1 MRAHE
6 EQSGAENRCSKAV
19 LTPYHA
25 KYFAH
30 EISTKKASAVVDRLT
45 TSLFDAAVDLNPHQ
59 IEAALFALRSPLS
72 KGVMLADEV
81 GLGKT
86 IEAGILLCQL
96 WAEHK
101 RRLIVICPAVLR
113 RQWSIELEE
122 KFNLPTLVL
131 ESSNYA
137 ERCQNGDPFDFAGV
151 VIVSYQFA
159 NRYAEQ
165 MKAMP
170 WHLVVIDEAHK
181 LRNLFKKDN
190 KMGRNIQAALADHKK
205 VLLTATPLQNS
216 LMELYGLASL
226 IDDRIFGGIDT
237 FKTAY
242 VNGNPNIDDLK
253 TRLAPFVQRT
263 LRRQVLEYIRYTRR
277 EAITQPFRLSA
288 EEQRLY
294 DEVSDFLLQ
303 QDTYA
308 IPWAQRKL
316 VVLII
321 RKLLASSSFAL
332 VGTLK
337 TIKARLEKMRETR
350 KEEKLNLRGAFIA
363 DQDIDIEYAEDGEEE
378 ERAAPPKH
386 KDIDIE
392 KLNYEIEQI
401 NSFEALARSIKIE
414 TKAKA
419 LLTSLQTGFARMGE
433 LGGARKALVFTE
445 SSRTQRY
452 LKEYL
457 EDNGYRG
464 KIVTFNGQNTDDL
477 AKDIYAL
484 WLDKNAE
491 TGRITGSKNVDMR
504 MALVDF
510 FRDHAEVMIA
520 TEAAAEGIN
529 LQFCSLIVNYDLPWN
544 PQRIEQRIGR
554 CHRYGQKHDVVVIN
568 FLNKD
573 NLADQRIYELLKE
586 KFQLFDGVFGAS
598 DEVLGRVESGI
609 DFEKR
614 VLEIFETCRRPEEIE
629 RAFTQLQSEMEEPIQ
644 SRIAETRTMLF
655 EHFDEDVTKHLKF
668 SMEATKQRLDTVT
681 HHFWE
686 LTKFIYDGMFF
697 FNDEKLIF
705 GDDAAFIA
713 RGERPSDGDRTP
725 IYHYLETKA
734 TEPVDPLA
742 RPKQGPHKVPVTG
755 YPYRLSDLMG
765 ERVIQK
771 GREVETPPSS
781 LTFDL
786 SSYPHKIALLDEQ
799 RGMRGWLWCD
809 KLTIKTF
816 EETETLIFIACD
828 ETGAILPQEFGEKL
842 FLLSASVEGEFST
855 CPHQNAAE
863 ADRSVR
869 VAALLNESE
878 VSNHRYFEE
887 ELDKLDRWAED
898 LKTGLEIEL
907 KQLDRDIREA
917 DRQSKQLISLAEKL
931 AFQKQKAALEKRRS
945 QKRHELFTSQ
955 DKIDARREELINQL
969 ERQLQDSRHAVV
981 SLFCIEWNLI

>member
-137 ERCQNGDPFDFAGV
+137 ERSQNGDPFDFAGV
-151 VIVSYQFA
+151 VIISYQFA

-316 VVLII
+316 VVLVI
-321 RKLLASSSFAL
+321 RKLLASSSYAL

-350 KEEKLNLRGAFIA
+350 KEEKLNLRGAFVVG
-363 DQDIDIEYAEDGEEE
+363 QDIDIEYAEAAEDEEQSTP
-378 ERAAPPKH
+378 PPKH

-392 KLNYEIEQI
+392 KLNYEIEQVEG
-401 NSFEALARSIKIE
+401 FEALARSIKIE
-414 TKAKA
+414 TKATA
-419 LLTSLQTGFARMGE
+419 LLTALHTGFARME
-433 LGGARKALVFTE
+433 ALGAARKALVFTE

-457 EDNGYRG
+457 EANGYRG
-464 KIVTFNGQNTDDL
+464 KVVTFNGQNADEL
-477 AKDIYAL
+477 SKDIYVL
-484 WLDKNAE
+484 WQEKNAT
-491 TGRITGSKNVDMR
+491 TGRMTGSKNVDMR

-568 FLNKD
+568 FLNQD

-614 VLEIFETCRRPEEIE
+614 ILEIFETCRHPEEIE
-629 RAFTQLQSEMEEPIQ
+629 QAFAQLQAEMEEPIQ
-644 SRIAETRTMLF
+644 NRIAETRNVLF

-668 SMEATKQRLDTVT
+668 SMEATKKRIDTVT

-686 LTKFIYDGMFF
+686 LTKYVYQDTFF

-705 GDDAAFIA
+705 GDDPDFI
-713 RGERPSDGDRTP
+713 RQGERPAEGDRTP

-734 TEPVDPLA
+734 AEPVDPLS
-742 RPKQGPHKVPVTG
+742 RPKRELHKVPVTG

-771 GREVETPPSS
+771 GREIETPPAT
-781 LTFDL
+781 LLFDL
-786 SSYPHKIALLDEQ
+786 SCYPHKIALLEEQ
-799 RGMRGWLWCD
+799 RGKRGWLWCD

-816 EETETLIFIACD
+816 EETESLIFTVCD
-828 ETGAILPQEFGEKL
+828 ESGAILPPEFGEKL
-842 FLLSASVEGEFST
+842 LLLSASNAGDFPP
-855 CPHQNAAE
+855 CPHDAACE
-863 ADRSVR
+863 SARAER
-869 VAALLNESE
+869 MALLLSESE
-878 VSNHRYFEE
+878 ASNHHYFEE

-931 AFQKQKAALEKRRS
+931 AFQSKKPP
-945 QKRHELFTSQ
+945 
-955 DKIDARREELINQL
+955 
-969 ERQLQDSRHAVV
+969 
-981 SLFCIEWNLI
+981 